1 MRTATDQVGV
11 QTNTVSSVLD
21 LRIYARI
28 AGWLWSAAKA
38 HLKWLEQGDRA
49 RIMRLAYIR
58 DVGIGTEYEY
68 TVPIFA
74 YILDTDYPDYIVLFG
89 FSI

>member
-1 MRTATDQVGV
+1 VRILAVDRRAATDQVGA
-11 QTNTVSSVLD
+11 QNDTVSNVLD

-58 DVGIGTEYEY
+58 DVRIGT
-68 TVPIFA
+68 V
-74 YILDTDYPDYIVLFG
+74 
-89 FSI
+89 